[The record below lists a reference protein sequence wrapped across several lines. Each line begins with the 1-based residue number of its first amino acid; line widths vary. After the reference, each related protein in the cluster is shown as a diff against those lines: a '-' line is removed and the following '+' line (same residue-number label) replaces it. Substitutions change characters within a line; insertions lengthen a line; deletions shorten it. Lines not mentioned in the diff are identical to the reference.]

1 MGLETFDIRQNPVLQ
16 TMESKTLIQLLMT
29 KLLTSHPNA
38 EYLDLSGVSET
49 DLGATK
55 TISKK
60 IQRKKK
66 VLNVPKGLRTDESDG
81 DFNIDDQYQELPNHS
96 RKEIETIDLLKER
109 LKYAEEGLS
118 RAASKREVAERKYSE
133 LSSRIVQLENIID
146 SKNEKIIQLEK
157 EKQGC

>member
-1 MGLETFDIRQNPVLQ
+1 MNQALTGILQEPPELLETFDIRQNPVLQ

-60 IQRKKK
+60 VQRKKK
-66 VLNVPKGLRTDESDG
+66 VLNVPKGLKTDESDG

-96 RKEIETIDLLKER
+96 KKEK
-109 LKYAEEGLS
+109 S
-118 RAASKREVAERKYSE
+118 SQCSKRAQNRRV
-133 LSSRIVQLENIID
+133 
-146 SKNEKIIQLEK
+146 
-157 EKQGC
+157 

>member
-1 MGLETFDIRQNPVLQ
+1 
-16 TMESKTLIQLLMT
+16 MESKTLIQLLMT

-66 VLNVPKGLRTDESDG
+66 VLNVPKGLKTDESDG
-81 DFNIDDQYQELPNHS
+81 DFNIDDQYQELPNHT
-96 RKEIETIDLLKER
+96 RKEIETIDLLKGTYFNF
-109 LKYAEEGLS
+109 LKFKGL
-118 RAASKREVAERKYSE
+118 R
-133 LSSRIVQLENIID
+133 
-146 SKNEKIIQLEK
+146 
-157 EKQGC
+157 

>member
-1 MGLETFDIRQNPVLQ
+1 MSGMSHTVSYGRIQKYNTLSKFRQNPVLQ

-60 IQRKKK
+60 TQRKKK
-66 VLNVPKGLRTDESDG
+66 VLNVPKGLKTDESDG

-96 RKEIETIDLLKER
+96 RKEIETIDLLKGTYFNF
-109 LKYAEEGLS
+109 LKFKGQ
-118 RAASKREVAERKYSE
+118 R
-133 LSSRIVQLENIID
+133 
-146 SKNEKIIQLEK
+146 
-157 EKQGC
+157 